1 MRVSYSL
8 VLSSIWEILEILPLP
23 FQVQYDGC
31 CSVLE
36 IMGVRLSP
44 RTTSTTLGVRYL
56 GVNTQLGTVQVQ
68 GYEFRKAEL
77 PQKSLPK

>member
-1 MRVSYSL
+1 MGDNGDPPSAFPS
-8 VLSSIWEILEILPLP
+8 PT
-23 FQVQYDGC
+23 YDGC

-68 GYEFRKAEL
+68 GYEFRKVEL